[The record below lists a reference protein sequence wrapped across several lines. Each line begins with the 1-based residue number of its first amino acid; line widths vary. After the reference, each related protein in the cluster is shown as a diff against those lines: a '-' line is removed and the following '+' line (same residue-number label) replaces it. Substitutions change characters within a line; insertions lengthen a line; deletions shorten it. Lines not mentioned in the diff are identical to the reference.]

1 VLVLAR
7 GGGGPVSCGSEYF
20 TTSVMAPV
28 METICARC
36 HVAGGAAAAAR
47 LRVMPGD
54 PRATETSALQH
65 VDAANPAASRIVQ
78 KPLGQLGHGGGPQI
92 APGSGEEQALAAWVS
107 LVVQPGCGTNGGGGH
122 PTDGA
127 GLWGAFCA
135 SCHGADARG
144 LDGRPDVHCS
154 KQIFDPVRAGRS
166 GPAGEMPAFPELTDA
181 EIDLI
186 QGFLDTLCPTDTAS
200 GAELYAANCASC
212 HGDDAAG
219 GTNGSGIRG
228 PDVRCQDADSFQEKV
243 SGGDDE
249 MPAFPGL
256 PAAAIAR
263 IADFVG
269 GLCVR

>member
-7 GGGGPVSCGSEYF
+7 AGGGSVSCGSEHF
-20 TTSVMAPV
+20 AASVMTPV
-28 METICARC
+28 MEAICARC
-36 HVAGGAAAAAR
+36 HVSGGAAATAR
-47 LRVMPGD
+47 LRVTIGD
-54 PRATETSALQH
+54 ALATETSALQQ
-65 VDAANPAASRIVQ
+65 VDSLNPAASRILL

-92 APGSGEEQALAAWVS
+92 APGSAEEQALAAWVS
-107 LVVQPGCGTNGGGGH
+107 LVVQPGCGGDGGH

-144 LDGRPDVHCS
+144 LEGRPDVHCS
-154 KQIFDPVRAGRS
+154 KRIFDAVRAGRR

-186 QGFLDTLCPTDTAS
+186 QGFLDTLCPTESAS
-200 GAELYAANCASC
+200 GAELYAGNCASC

-219 GTNGSGIRG
+219 GTNGSGVRG
-228 PDVRCQDADSFQEKV
+228 PDIRCQDADSFQEKV

>member
-1 VLVLAR
+1 
-7 GGGGPVSCGSEYF
+7 VSCGSEHF
-20 TTSVMAPV
+20 ATSVMTPV

-36 HVAGGAAAAAR
+36 HVSGGAAAAAR
-47 LRVMPGD
+47 FRVTIGD
-54 PRATETSALQH
+54 ALATEMSALEQ
-65 VDAANPAASRIVQ
+65 VDTVSPAASRILL

-92 APGSGEEQALAAWVS
+92 APGSAEEQALAAWVS
-107 LVVQPGCGTNGGGGH
+107 LVVQPDCGGNGGGGGH

-135 SCHGADARG
+135 SCHGGDARG
-144 LDGRPDVHCS
+144 LEGRPDVHCS
-154 KQIFDPVRAGRS
+154 KGIFDAVRAGRK

-181 EIDLI
+181 EIALI
-186 QGFLDTLCPTDTAS
+186 QGFLDTLCPIDSAS
-200 GAELYAANCASC
+200 GAELYAGNCASC

-219 GTNGSGIRG
+219 GTNGGGVRG
-228 PDVRCQDADSFQEKV
+228 PDIRCQDADSFQEKV
-243 SGGDDE
+243 SRGDDE

-269 GLCVR
+269 ALCVR